1 MLKSGKMSC
10 RTRRQTKSEIN
21 TAFVS
26 PDNEEMMI
34 QCDNCKCFHLA
45 SENLIPMAWRPLA
58 AILVQMVDRLT
69 ERPPRKSRGLWKRGL
84 EQWGAHKVWVVKNAL
99 KKHVVQWNF

>member
-69 ERPPRKSRGLWKRGL
+69 ERPPRITMK
-84 EQWGAHKVWVVKNAL
+84 
-99 KKHVVQWNF
+99 